1 MLYNEY
7 DIGDLV
13 RLDILIQVSG
23 VNINPNYLSLSVTD
37 PDGWEDQFVYG
48 TTGSF
53 VQDTVGRYHLDYFVR
68 KSGQYKYRFFS
79 SGTAWGAEARRFVVR
94 RE

>member
-1 MLYNEY
+1 MMFNEY

-23 VNINPNYLSLSVTD
+23 VNIDPNHLSLFVTD
-37 PDGWEDQFVYG
+37 PLGQEDTFIFGATG
-48 TTGSF
+48 TFIQEAT
-53 VQDTVGRYHLDYFVR
+53 GRYHLDYFV
-68 KSGQYKYRFFS
+68 SYPGQYKYRFFS
-79 SGTAWGAEARRFVVR
+79 SGTAWGAEVRRFVVR